1 MASSNGKVLDL
12 VWIHN
17 FAALIFPH
25 VSGNG
30 ECYIHLFCWSSD
42 YQVIFGYII
51 NYNTIEYLGICLNGH
66 GNEELL

>member
-1 MASSNGKVLDL
+1 MASSNGKVSDV

-30 ECYIHLFCWSSD
+30 SMLYPFVLS
-42 YQVIFGYII
+42 
-51 NYNTIEYLGICLNGH
+51 
-66 GNEELL
+66 EL